1 MDKNDQTQE
10 LVNKTEGS
18 GRINRP
24 GKEVNEEEIASH
36 DISQVDRQEGE
47 MDHGEKGGNF
57 NEQNAENNNK
67 SS

>member
-10 LVNKTEGS
+10 HVNKMEGS

-47 MDHGEKGGNF
+47 MDHGESFSIVLQQHHPFFTIFG
-57 NEQNAENNNK
+57 
-67 SS
+67 